1 MRLPHVRYTV
11 RRMMVV
17 VLIVAI
23 MLATHVTL
31 QRRRVRFE
39 RLSHYHIQSI
49 RIESFC
55 SCAPSEPEE
64 SDVLSDK
71 ALRQALWHL
80 KLSRKYGEAARRPW
94 LPVSPD
100 PPEPE

>member
-1 MRLPHVRYTV
+1 MRLPRVRYTV

-23 MLATHVTL
+23 MLAIHVTL

-39 RLSHYHIQSI
+39 QLSRYHIQSI
-49 RIESFC
+49 RIESSC
-55 SCAPSEPEE
+55 SWAPYEPEE

-71 ALRQALWHL
+71 ALWQAIWHA
-80 KLSRKYGEAARRPW
+80 KLSRKYSEAARRPW

-100 PPEPE
+100 PPQPE

>member
-1 MRLPHVRYTV
+1 MQLPRVRYTV
-11 RRMMVV
+11 RQMMVV

-23 MLATHVTL
+23 MLAIHVTL
-31 QRRRVRFE
+31 QRRRGRFE

-49 RIESFC
+49 RIESICF
-55 SCAPSEPEE
+55 CAPYE

-71 ALRQALWHL
+71 ALWHL